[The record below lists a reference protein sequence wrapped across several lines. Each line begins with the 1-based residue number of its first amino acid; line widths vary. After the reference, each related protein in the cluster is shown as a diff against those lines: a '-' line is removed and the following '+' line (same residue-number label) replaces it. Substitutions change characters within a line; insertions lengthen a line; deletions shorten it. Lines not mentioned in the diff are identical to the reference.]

1 MFTASAAMVAMTKRL
16 KTFQIVLSDPSK
28 TFYCGGEKVCGRVE
42 VEVNELTRVSAVKVV
57 ALGCAKV
64 EYAKGKQRCRQEAE
78 YLRHEEV
85 LSLHD
90 QPKDAD
96 GSVVLRPGNKYE
108 YTFGFDLPD
117 QGQLVS
123 SYKGKF
129 GYVQYYVKAKLER
142 PLQPTLECKKCFEVE
157 EPLDV
162 NTPDLLSPTGGSKEK
177 KVTCMFIP
185 DGQVSLNAKIDRRGF
200 CEGEDICIN
209 AKFENTCSRIVVP
222 KAAIIAK
229 HTYQANGRTKVFR
242 QKLSSVRG
250 NHIISGM
257 CDAWQGKTIRV
268 PKIKPSMLSCNII
281 RVEYALM
288 IYVHIPGSEKVILEL
303 PLVIGTAG
311 LGSRSNS
318 VSSQEGS
325 VSNASQSWVS
335 LQMPSN
341 PPSYSDMTRDV
352 RLDQPLTPLLCDC
365 DDIDGSPIF
374 MRSPSFQFPSPPVFA
389 ETEEEYNGNN
399 VCMLPVC

>member
-1 MFTASAAMVAMTKRL
+1 MVAMTKRV
-16 KTFQIVLSDPSK
+16 KTFQVAFSDPSK
-28 TFYCGGEKVCGRVE
+28 TFYCGGDKVSGRVE
-42 VEVNELTRVSAVKVV
+42 VEVNEVMRVSAVKVR

-78 YLRHEEV
+78 YLRYEEV
-85 LSLHD
+85 LRLDD
-90 QPKDAD
+90 QPTDSD
-96 GSVVLRPGNKYE
+96 GSVVLRPGNKYQ
-108 YTFGFDLPD
+108 YTFGFELPQ

-129 GYVQYYVKAKLER
+129 GYVHYSVKAVMER
-142 PLQPTLECKKCFEVE
+142 PQQPPLECKKPFEVE

-162 NTPDLLSPTGGSKEK
+162 NTPDLLSPTGGMKEK

-229 HTYQANGRTKVFR
+229 HIYQANGRTKVFR

-257 CDAWQGKTIRV
+257 CDAWQGKSIRV

-288 IYVHIPGSEKVILEL
+288 IYVHIPGSEKLILEL

-335 LQMPSN
+335 LRMPSE
-341 PPSYSDMTRDV
+341 PPSYSDIPRDCG
-352 RLDQPLTPLLCDC
+352 LDQPLTPLL
-365 DDIDGSPIF
+365 DDFDGDDSPIF
-374 MRSPSFQFPSPPVFA
+374 MNAFPFPSPPPYTEA
-389 ETEEEYNGNN
+389 EEEFNGNAR
-399 VCMLPVC
+399 MLPVF